1 MLGPTLFLIYIN
13 EVTKVVTCEVSLYA
27 DDTLLYSEVN
37 NDGDRLR
44 FQANINSLNA
54 WSSEWKML
62 FNTDKC
68 VVITFSKGPTA
79 APQYSLECVH
89 QTAYLGIEIRSN
101 LKFDKRITSKIKSA
115 SKFLGCIK
123 YSLHE
128 ASERGK
134 LLAYTSLCRPI
145 LEYGDM
151 LWDPSNNTTS
161 GAIEHVQSQ
170 AMRFIKNIKGRRGV
184 TEGRALLKLEPEKAK
199 RKVHTL
205 SSLMRIPSDKT
216 RHQTL
221 ASAMMSWLT
230 VEARQ
235 L

>member
-44 FQANINSLNA
+44 FQAKINPLHA
-54 WSSEWKML
+54 WSSEWKMP

-79 APQYSLECVH
+79 DPQYSLECVD
-89 QTAYLGIEIRSN
+89 QTAYLGIEIQSN
-101 LKFDKRITSKIKSA
+101 LKSDKRITSKIKSA

-134 LLAYTSLCRPI
+134 LLHIPSSAGQSLGI
-145 LEYGDM
+145 LIPFSTHLTIPPAM
-151 LWDPSNNTTS
+151 LWNMCNPK
-161 GAIEHVQSQ
+161 QC
-170 AMRFIKNIKGRRGV
+170 
-184 TEGRALLKLEPEKAK
+184 ALLKTT
-199 RKVHTL
+199 KV
-205 SSLMRIPSDKT
+205 D
-216 RHQTL
+216 
-221 ASAMMSWLT
+221 AG
-230 VEARQ
+230 
-235 L
+235 